1 MQNVLDDVAYRFAER
16 VFESQLLYARQ
27 GVRIKANR
35 EAYRARLAARA
46 AARADGHARAQLL
59 KVPVCQDQSATD
71 LLVELPSYNIVSHCG
86 RLAHIR
92 CTAPWR
98 KR

>member
-1 MQNVLDDVAYRFAER
+1 VQNVLDDVAYRFAER

-59 KVPVCQDQSATD
+59 KV
-71 LLVELPSYNIVSHCG
+71 IVRVRVRVG
-86 RLAHIR
+86 LG
-92 CTAPWR
+92 
-98 KR
+98 